1 MIAVMAAIEQIV
13 FTSFSFILYLECI
26 TFTIVVFAMVFQTK
40 QAVLA
45 SIVFAFLNFV
55 TQGITLWT
63 GMYLLIYP
71 TYSLLIGLSKNFLQ
85 KHFFVLVF
93 ICGFFSFLTGQIL
106 QLPFLLFSSKVT
118 MLYILLGLKTSL
130 IQMAIAGTTCFFCY
144 KPVYKVLKFIER
156 RVQNA

>member
-45 SIVFAFLNFV
+45 SVVFALLNF
-55 TQGITLWT
+55 TIQGITLWT
-63 GMYLLIYP
+63 CMYLLIYP
-71 TYSLLIGLSKNFLQ
+71 SYSLVIGVSKSFLQ

-93 ICGFFSFLTGQIL
+93 LCGFFSFLTGQLL
-106 QLPFLLFSSKVT
+106 QLPFMLFSSKIT
-118 MLYILLGLKTSL
+118 MLYILVGLKTSL
-130 IQMAIAGTTCFFCY
+130 IQMAMASTTCFLCY
-144 KPVYKVLKFIER
+144 QPVYKVLKFIER
-156 RVQNA
+156 RI